1 MTYSGFSKH
10 VAGSL
15 FILLMLFGCSE
26 NPITGVASQPQGIPT
41 DQMSFVQWTPEMANM
56 IQLSLA
62 RHGHGNGYDSE
73 EIDEDGGTV
82 GGHRTF
88 GNMVEIPEDAVTE
101 ETEFSVEVLCV
112 DHHEQ
117 CGAGVEFLPSTDFDV
132 PVLITLSFEYLDL
145 DDEEIEDLHIYFTQD
160 GDFWFPLDGF
170 EIDEDDETISFW
182 TDHFTI
188 FAWEI

>member
-15 FILLMLFGCSE
+15 FILLMLFGCAE
-26 NPITGVASQPQGIPT
+26 NPITGVAPQPQGIPT

-62 RHGHGNGYDSE
+62 SHGRGNGYDSE
-73 EIDEDGGTV
+73 EIDEDGGIV

-88 GNMVEIPEDAVTE
+88 GNMVDIPEGAVTE

-117 CGAGVEFLPSTDFDV
+117 CGAGVEFLPSTNFEA
-132 PVLITLSFEYLDL
+132 PVEITLSFEYLDL
-145 DDEEIEDLHIYFTQD
+145 EDEEIEDLYIYFSQD

-170 EIDEDDETISFW
+170 EIDEDEETIIFQI
-182 TDHFTI
+182 DHFTI
-188 FAWEI
+188 FAWEF